1 MFYVSKTYV
10 TICLS
15 FNLKVFTTKHNGT
28 PKPLNCST
36 LKVKFCFIS
45 ILQKGTPS
53 FNFLFIYIKC
63 RYDA

>member
-1 MFYVSKTYV
+1 MLNVSKTYV

-53 FNFLFIYIKC
+53 
-63 RYDA
+63 